1 MIRCATSFMVGS
13 RCAFPVFAVFD
24 NKLSASDTACVR
36 QESRV
41 RDNRQAEGTAKIL
54 AVPSLFSAVWSILKS
69 LEGDM
74 LPKSAATGVQDR

>member
-1 MIRCATSFMVGS
+1 VQQALWSGVGALSLFLLFSTTNYQPATPRARG
-13 RCAFPVFAVFD
+13 R
-24 NKLSASDTACVR
+24 K
-36 QESRV
+36 SRV
-41 RDNRQAEGTAKIL
+41 CDNRQAEGTAKIL